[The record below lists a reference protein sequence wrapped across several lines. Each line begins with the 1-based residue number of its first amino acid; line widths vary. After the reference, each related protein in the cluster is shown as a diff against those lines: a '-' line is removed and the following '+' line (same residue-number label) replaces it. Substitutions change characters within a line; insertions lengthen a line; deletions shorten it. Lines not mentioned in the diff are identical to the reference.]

1 MEGNG
6 GKNDAGLTRHVEEDD
21 ARVLAHFVVS
31 RAPVEGVDL
40 SFLNLQGARDFL
52 GGKPTTPRHWCKMQ
66 ALLLLTR
73 ARVYLQSVIC
83 VVYDSFHGAVAS
95 AVADGS
101 PACTRQELNVRVDRP

>member
-40 SFLNLQGARDFL
+40 SFLNLQGACDFL
-52 GGKPTTPRHWCKMQ
+52 GEKT
-66 ALLLLTR
+66 
-73 ARVYLQSVIC
+73 
-83 VVYDSFHGAVAS
+83 DSTQTLVQDAGVAAANKS
-95 AVADGS
+95 ACLPSERDL
-101 PACTRQELNVRVDRP
+101 CRL